1 MTLTYQSTCTL
12 KDTRNDT
19 KSRNKTQPVRLKRI
33 QKAKRLMSN
42 INDVFRDTKRN
53 VLASE
58 GSTMPT
64 AVCPVMS
71 YSSSTIFKAFI
82 SSTVEDVSAQVAC
95 FHVGQKVCGRD

>member
-12 KDTRNDT
+12 KDTRNGT

-33 QKAKRLMSN
+33 QKATRLISN
-42 INDVFRDTKRN
+42 TNDVFRDTKRN

-58 GSTMPT
+58 RSMMPT
-64 AVCPVMS
+64 AAFPVMS
-71 YSSSTIFKAFI
+71 YSSSTIFKALI
-82 SSTVEDVSAQVAC
+82 SSNAEDVSAQVAC